1 MGTEAYDEA
10 IEALKKLLI
19 EKEELKTVAAAKGG
33 ADHSG
38 SSDRY
43 FIRQESFRPRRNH

>member
-19 EKEELKTVAAAKGG
+19 EKEELKTVAAA
-33 ADHSG
+33 
-38 SSDRY
+38 
-43 FIRQESFRPRRNH
+43 FCVLV

>member
-1 MGTEAYDEA
+1 MYINIWQREGRAKDGCSG
-10 IEALKKLLI
+10 
-19 EKEELKTVAAAKGG
+19 KGG